1 MTTAFLFVSFLL
13 AAAFFA
19 LAAGELR
26 GIRQTVQERADRLT
40 AELHTVEAVLAE
52 HREALDGLK
61 FGSEASDAAYTAFF
75 RSMESSLADLQKDCK
90 QRYGN
95 LNSSVLNICHSLFE
109 MGGDVVRIREIQ
121 KGLENQDAVLNTLK
135 DDLSTLTSRAEAE
148 DAVRVRFAAL
158 AACLEELQKTAPAQT
173 EELRQLRGEIGNL
186 ARDLKLMAGP
196 ISNASDLDARLSK
209 SMEEGIM
216 NLMQYAAGKTSGG
229 VEVGLG

>member
-1 MTTAFLFVSFLL
+1 MATAFLFMSFLL

-26 GIRQTVQERADRLT
+26 GIRQTVQERSDQLT

-52 HREALDGLK
+52 HRNILDDFRK
-61 FGSEASDAAYTAFF
+61 EFG
-75 RSMESSLADLQKDCK
+75 K
-90 QRYGN
+90 QFSN
-95 LNSSVLNICHSLFE
+95 QNDNVLNIGRFLSD
-109 MGGDVVRIREIQ
+109 MGKDVVRIREIQ

>member
-1 MTTAFLFVSFLL
+1 MATAFLFMSFLL

-26 GIRQTVQERADRLT
+26 GIRQTVQERSDQLT

-52 HREALDGLK
+52 HRNILDDFRK
-61 FGSEASDAAYTAFF
+61 EFG
-75 RSMESSLADLQKDCK
+75 K
-90 QRYGN
+90 QFSN
-95 LNSSVLNICHSLFE
+95 QNDNVLNIGRFLSD
-109 MGGDVVRIREIQ
+109 MGKDVVRIREIQ

-173 EELRQLRGEIGNL
+173 EELRQLRGEIGSL